1 MGQVTALS
9 IIFPITLEIRER
21 HAQKHQWLYL
31 TFSFRSSDF
40 PYVVPECGYKGGKE
54 AVLSIANQVP
64 LSSSELEWIM
74 GKTVMQ
80 LFQGQWVP

>member
-1 MGQVTALS
+1 MAILD
-9 IIFPITLEIRER
+9 IF
-21 HAQKHQWLYL
+21 
-31 TFSFRSSDF
+31 FRSSDF

-80 LFQGQWVP
+80 LFQGQWVPWACTKEITPAMQITTEDG

>member
-21 HAQKHQWLYL
+21 HAWLFL
-31 TFSFRSSDF
+31 TSSFRSSDF

-54 AVLSIANQVP
+54 AALSIANQVP